1 MTTHTARKKS
11 EGAKAESFE
20 LSSNDH
26 MDFHLTGTHKCVT
39 KIILI
44 THGDGVSDIIRFGV
58 SLEKGLLD
66 NFDDLIRRR
75 KYTNRSEAIRDL
87 IRQELLK
94 RDLEE
99 DREVAGAITFIYDHH
114 QRDLLNKI
122 IDLQHDHQ
130 ETIQSSQH
138 IHLDHHNCLEIVAVK
153 GMSGDISRLA
163 DNIKAL
169 RGVKHGSLSLSGT
182 GKIK

>member
-1 MTTHTARKKS
+1 M
-11 EGAKAESFE
+11 
-20 LSSNDH
+20 
-26 MDFHLTGTHKCVT
+26 
-39 KIILI
+39 
-44 THGDGVSDIIRFGV
+44 SDIIRFGI
-58 SLEKGLLD
+58 SLEKALLA
-66 NFDDLIRRR
+66 NFDNLIKRR

-94 RDLEE
+94 KELEE

-122 IDLQHDHQ
+122 IDVQHDHQ
-130 ETIQSSQH
+130 DIIQSSQH

-153 GMSGDISRLA
+153 GNYGRVSKLA
-163 DNIKAL
+163 DTLKAL
-169 RGVKHGSLSLSGT
+169 KGVKHGSLSMSGT

>member
-1 MTTHTARKKS
+1 M
-11 EGAKAESFE
+11 
-20 LSSNDH
+20 
-26 MDFHLTGTHKCVT
+26 
-39 KIILI
+39 
-44 THGDGVSDIIRFGV
+44 SDIIRFGI
-58 SLEKGLLD
+58 SLEKALLA
-66 NFDDLIRRR
+66 NFDNLIKRR

-94 RDLEE
+94 KELEE

-122 IDLQHDHQ
+122 IDVQHDHQ
-130 ETIQSSQH
+130 DIIQSSQH

-153 GMSGDISRLA
+153 GNYGRVSKLA
-163 DNIKAL
+163 DTLKAL
-169 RGVKHGSLSLSGT
+169 KGVKHGSLSMSST